1 MISNMNR
8 VIKSLSIAPIDFS
21 ETTLNHLSNLD
32 VYSVYIYYW
41 VRRAISRSLIVDTEA
56 MSLIWTWSRTL
67 VEFVHNIFYRHSP
80 SSADSR
86 RVTKGM

>member
-41 VRRAISRSLIVDTEA
+41 VRRAISRSLIVDPEA
-56 MSLIWTWSRTL
+56 MSLIWAWSRTL
-67 VEFVHNIFYRHSP
+67 VEFVHKYFLP
-80 SSADSR
+80 SFSFFC
-86 RVTKGM
+86 